1 MASLSSNN
9 SFAPPPPPLDGEEGT
24 HPRTSSTASATLPPP
39 ESHAQDL
46 EHKETRETAEA
57 KLVVLPLMQR
67 QVSSESSGA
76 SGIRSWSII
85 DVSDFVAGMGKD
97 QRWLDYAQLVAEKK
111 IDGGRLVAANM
122 QFLCDQ
128 GFHKNHASK
137 VMREV
142 AKLKSLKK
150 VPRPSELNIARSR
163 FTSAS
168 TLATVT
174 TAVPTRQMSTM
185 VLEDPVIEEEEEE
198 APKEM
203 SGWLWKSGRI
213 NTAMQKRWFSFDA
226 DQKKVKYFK
235 DENAEKPLGEVML
248 DNAVLS
254 LQTEEDKNAIN
265 LALPGLLMVRN
276 MIIKA
281 EKREVLDAWIRVF
294 RSHTNVKLSDKDQ
307 HLEDEKERH
316 NARVRAAK
324 RAKETRKRE
333 NKLIEEMGRDAYN
346 KMLEEEAKKVK
357 QRSAEERQR
366 EILARRV
373 KALKR
378 TKSGREIAW

>member
-9 SFAPPPPPLDGEEGT
+9 SFAPPPLDGEEGT